1 MEPISVPAAAA
12 PPRIEPASVITND
25 PRRLSANC
33 PWVLSLNCATSSRR
47 DHGIVFSYCTCCVF
61 SFPSPLFVVPPSPP
75 PTDPMYI
82 NTASVFVELYRTVN
96 NPTTLCCMYSTLCVI
111 HLCYLFLY
119 AYPIL
124 YVYIYHLV
132 ESGILSDISVT
143 PDQDHGQHA
152 AEQLTGNRG
161 SWSTLGGGA
170 SSSASAN
177 STVILRR
184 YKSYAHAA
192 ESAAP
197 ESK

>member
-1 MEPISVPAAAA
+1 MLLLLGGITGLFL
-12 PPRIEPASVITND
+12 VI
-25 PRRLSANC
+25 
-33 PWVLSLNCATSSRR
+33 
-47 DHGIVFSYCTCCVF
+47 CTCCVF
-61 SFPSPLFVVPPSPP
+61 SFLSPLCLLFLLPR

-96 NPTTLCCMYSTLCVI
+96 NPSTLCCMYSTLCVI
-111 HLCYLFLY
+111 TCATCFYML
-119 AYPIL
+119 IL
-124 YVYIYHLV
+124 YCMCIYIYHLV

-143 PDQDHGQHA
+143 PDQDHTQHA

-170 SSSASAN
+170 SSSAN